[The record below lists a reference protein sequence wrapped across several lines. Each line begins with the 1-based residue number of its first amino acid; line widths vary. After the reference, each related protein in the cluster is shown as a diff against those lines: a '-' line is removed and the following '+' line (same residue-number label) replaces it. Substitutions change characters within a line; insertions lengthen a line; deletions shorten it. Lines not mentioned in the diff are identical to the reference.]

1 MRERGRERLSRGAEA
16 WIRGRGLGLVGE
28 KRCRT
33 PLATLGAAATP
44 FAFTHGKRSDE
55 HVSARHWR
63 ARLSTLTPLTF
74 PSALGYSW
82 VCQRRLAL
90 LPQLLFATQAGATPF
105 PRHLNVDI
113 PKAARVARYRTPF
126 ASSRDAESSDD
137 PQRSLCATPTSTSPE
152 SGKSPKL
159 ALSQIVE
166 SNTSDMSEF

>member
-1 MRERGRERLSRGAEA
+1 MPHTARHPWRRGNS
-16 WIRGRGLGLVGE
+16 
-28 KRCRT
+28 
-33 PLATLGAAATP
+33 

-152 SGKSPKL
+152 SGKCPKL
-159 ALSQIVE
+159 ALSQIVR
-166 SNTSDMSEF
+166 STCIRCHWHTRHWRQYCDDRRRAA